1 MGVKTSAS
9 EKDIKTAYF
18 LLAKKYHPD
27 LNPDLSARAQ
37 FEKVQKAYETLS
49 DSYKRSEYD
58 NKNGFARMEGSFQ
71 DFHER
76 RKAVFSDDEEE
87 YKDIN

>member
-1 MGVKTSAS
+1 M
-9 EKDIKTAYF
+9 
-18 LLAKKYHPD
+18 
-27 LNPDLSARAQ
+27 NPDLSARAK

-49 DSYKRSEYD
+49 DSHKRFEYD
-58 NKNGFARMEGSFQ
+58 NKNGFASMEGSFQ

-76 RKAVFSDDEEE
+76 RTAVFSDDEEE